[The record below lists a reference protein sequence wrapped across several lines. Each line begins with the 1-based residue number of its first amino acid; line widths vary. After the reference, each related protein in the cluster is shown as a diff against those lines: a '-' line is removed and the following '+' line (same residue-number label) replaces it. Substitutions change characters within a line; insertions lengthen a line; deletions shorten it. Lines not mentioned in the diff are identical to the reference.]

1 MATEAS
7 PLHSPRVQRPPVLGW
22 MLSET
27 AGRNSRCWLNA
38 VSERYVWE
46 IDFSPEQRRTRLS
59 TAFAAEIRSFSRDM
73 LLGQPALSWWRILN
87 AQLAYGGAFSPA
99 RMAVLLGF
107 AGAAVVAECKRRHL
121 SAANSSNCG
130 LRPMSSNRV
139 NFLAGLVAGLAVD
152 VPLHPLDTIK
162 TRLQAHGHKG
172 FAASG
177 GVSSLWKGIGPVLLR
192 SLPCTALFFTTYE
205 QSRQRLG
212 SMQGLQARRAPLP
225 WYIDAAAGGLANG
238 VACTVRVPCE
248 VLKQQMQMQVGPGK
262 GQTTMISVAGRLL
275 EAGGLSNL
283 FRGFGATASR
293 ELAFALVQMPIF
305 EELKRL
311 HPQSSHSKERGSSA
325 AAVGMA
331 CGGIAGAVAGAVT
344 NPLDV
349 AKTQIMLG
357 SRSPAPSV
365 LQQLRWIIAR
375 DGPAAL
381 WRGVGA
387 RTAYVGASC
396 SLSFGAFEW
405 AKCSLV
411 NEGRHLSPTP

>member
-1 MATEAS
+1 MTTAAA
-7 PLHSPRVQRPPVLGW
+7 PLHNPRVQRLPLLGW
-22 MLSET
+22 MQSES
-27 AGRNSRCWLNA
+27 AGRNSRNWL
-38 VSERYVWE
+38 VSVDRYVW
-46 IDFSPEQRRTRLS
+46 DACPVQCSSSEQRLTRLPR
-59 TAFAAEIRSFSRDM
+59 AYAADIRFSSRGL
-73 LLGQPALSWWRILN
+73 LLGQPALSWWRSLN
-87 AQLAYGGAFSPA
+87 AQLASGGSFSSA
-99 RMAVLLGF
+99 RMVVFLSF
-107 AGAAVVAECKRRHL
+107 AGAAVVAVCNRRSSL
-121 SAANSSNCG
+121 AASGSG

-162 TRLQAHGHKG
+162 TRLQAQGQKG
-172 FAASG
+172 FATSG

-192 SLPCTALFFTTYE
+192 SLPCTALFFSTYD
-205 QSRQRLG
+205 QSRQKLG
-212 SMQGLQARRAPLP
+212 SMQGLQVHRAPLP
-225 WYIDAAAGGLANG
+225 WYIDAAAGALANG

-248 VLKQQMQMQVGPGK
+248 VMKQHMQVGPGK
-262 GQTTMISVAGRLL
+262 GQMTMMSVAGRLH

-293 ELAFALVQMPIF
+293 ELAFAVVQMPIF

-311 HPQSSHSKERGSSA
+311 HPQSNLSKDRGSSA

-331 CGGIAGAVAGAVT
+331 CGGIAGAIAGAVT

-357 SRSPAPSV
+357 SSSPAPSV
-365 LQQLRWIIAR
+365 LWQLRSTIAR
-375 DGPAAL
+375 DGFAAL

-387 RTAYVGASC
+387 RTMYVGASC

-405 AKCSLV
+405 AKCRLV
-411 NEGRHLSPTP
+411 Q